1 MTGGAQILRG
11 PPHSRVFLICF
22 AERGLVAQG
31 RPNLR
36 LFHQLYWILFS
47 VFIAIGIITFPVMK
61 FLRGN
66 FAETTNGKI
75 CLLIPLE
82 PDGVRPELSRAMI

>member
-1 MTGGAQILRG
+1 MTGCAHVLIR

-82 PDGVRPELSRAMI
+82 PDGVRPE